1 MKRFKILPM
10 HKILQTSENEGHDVD
25 PPPSSIQHFYL
36 AVMAV
41 IVSCLSLFM
50 ASKAYLL
57 PQQKFVVVDM
67 NYLLHQKAAF
77 LMNEKSGEEG
87 KWEMQLA
94 QHAKG
99 IRKVIENYA
108 VENNVIVVSKGA
120 IFGKEIEEVTDA
132 INING

>member
-1 MKRFKILPM
+1 MTLFKLFPM
-10 HKILQTSENEGHDVD
+10 RQTFQTSENEGHDED
-25 PPPSSIQHFYL
+25 SPPSPTQHFYL
-36 AVMAV
+36 SVMAV
-41 IVSCLSLFM
+41 VLSCAALFM

-94 QHAKG
+94 QQAKG
-99 IRKVIENYA
+99 IRQVIEHYA
-108 VENNVIVVSKGA
+108 ADNNVIVVSKGA
-120 IFGKEIEEVTDA
+120 VFSKEIEEVTDA